1 LHSIV
6 RRIRQ
11 LYPSSVPA
19 RIFVTHTRPEVLLGV
34 LQPLHTGF
42 GQTGGLG
49 FINLGGTL
57 NVPGMLFV
65 NRCDWGHILMEVA
78 RILGM
83 LQEELLTSEELA
95 ALGGKASPEGIL
107 V

>member
-1 LHSIV
+1 MAPA
-6 RRIRQ
+6 Q
-11 LYPSSVPA
+11 LQTEFYPSSVSA
-19 RIFVTHTRPEVLLGV
+19 RIFVTHTRPEVLLGI
-34 LQPLHTGF
+34 LQPLQTGF

-49 FINLGGTL
+49 FINQGGTL

-65 NRCDWGHILMEVA
+65 NRCNWGHILMEVA

-83 LQEELLTSEELA
+83 LEKQLLTPEELA

-107 V
+107 F